1 MAKAGGEK
9 PGGLLCLEFGQG
21 FQEQVLASNSLF
33 SAAPVATIDMGS
45 NSYHLLIADWRQG
58 SLRRRSHSVERVQTA
73 LLMDGCKLTV
83 EAEQRVLA
91 CLRRFRQLAEDNGA
105 EHIVAVG
112 TSALRRATNASGL
125 LRAAQEI
132 LGSPVVVL
140 SGADEARLIYK
151 AVASRQRSSEDPSLV
166 IDIGG
171 GSTELIVGH
180 GEAVEDLESLALGCV
195 SSLKQHFDAGDLNAE
210 SFDRC
215 VLAARQSLAPVVRRF
230 TASGDVRVLGC
241 SGTALAVA
249 EVMGA
254 NSIHV
259 SDLDSLREQLL
270 AQFTRIEQVR
280 FAGLDRN
287 RCALL
292 APGLAILTA
301 LFDALSIREMSTIDV
316 ALREGV
322 AIAWYH
328 GDTCIHPELPKGIAI

>member
-1 MAKAGGEK
+1 M
-9 PGGLLCLEFGQG
+9 
-21 FQEQVLASNSLF
+21 ASNSVS

-45 NSYHLLIADWRQG
+45 NSYHLLIADWHLG
-58 SLRRRSHSVERVQTA
+58 GLRRRYHSVERVQTA
-73 LLMDGCKLTV
+73 LLMDGCTLTV
-83 EAEQRVLA
+83 EAERRVLA
-91 CLRRFRQLAEDNGA
+91 CLRRFRQLADDNGA

-112 TSALRRATNASGL
+112 TSALRRATNAGGL
-125 LRAAQEI
+125 LCAAQEI

-151 AVASRQRSSEDPSLV
+151 AVASQRRTSDDPSLV

-171 GSTELIVGH
+171 GSTELIIGR
-180 GEAVEDLESLALGCV
+180 GEAVEDLDSLALGCV
-195 SSLKQHFDAGDLNAE
+195 SSLKQHFNGGDLNAE

-215 VLAARQSLAPVVRRF
+215 VMAARQLLAPVASRF
-230 TASGDVRVLGC
+230 TAAADSRVLGC

-254 NSIHV
+254 KRIHV
-259 SDLDSLREQLL
+259 SDLGSLREQLL
-270 AQFTRIEQVR
+270 AKFTRIEQVR
-280 FAGLDRN
+280 FAGLDQN

-301 LFDALSIREMSTIDV
+301 LFDALSICEMSTIDV
-316 ALREGV
+316 ALREGA

-328 GDTCIHPELPKGIAI
+328 GDTCIHPELPRGIAI